1 VNVFSGS
8 GDPARSVALLWRE
21 RERPRRGRKPKL
33 TVDAVIAAA
42 IELADEA
49 GIAALSMRA
58 LAERLGV
65 GTMTLYT
72 HVPGKAELVDLMV
85 DTVLGETA
93 RPEELPDAWRARLE
107 LVARENAALFHRH
120 PWLLEVITFRPPMGP
135 GVLAKYDFE
144 LRALEGVGLSDV
156 EMDSVLTLVIGYV
169 QSAVRVALEAT
180 LVEQRTGLTDEQ
192 WWQAQAPLLEQV
204 IDAGR
209 FPIADRVGTAA
220 AIAYGGLWDPDHT
233 FEFGLERVLD
243 GIGVLIEARTPAAN
257 GGS

>member
-21 RERPRRGRKPKL
+21 REGPKRGRKPKL

>member
-1 VNVFSGS
+1 MNVLSGS

-21 RERPRRGRKPKL
+21 RERPKRGRRPKL
-33 TVDAVIAAA
+33 TVDAVMAAA

-49 GIAALSMRA
+49 GITALSMRA

-93 RPEELPDAWRARLE
+93 RPDEMPEGWRARLE

-120 PWLLEVITFRPPMGP
+120 PWLLEVVTVRPPMGP

-169 QSAVRVALEAT
+169 QSAARVALEAT

-220 AIAYGGLWDPDHT
+220 AIAYGGLWDPDHA

-243 GIGVLIEARTPAAN
+243 GIGVLIEARTTAA
-257 GGS
+257 GRAS